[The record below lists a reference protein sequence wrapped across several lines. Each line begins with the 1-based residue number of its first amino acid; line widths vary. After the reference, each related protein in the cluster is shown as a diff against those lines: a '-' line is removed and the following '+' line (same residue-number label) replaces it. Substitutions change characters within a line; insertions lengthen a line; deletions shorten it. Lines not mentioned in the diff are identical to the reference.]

1 MNEIIDR
8 GRATNNYSLTYENTI
23 QIART
28 KQTKNVLQLDRGE
41 ENSKFFVR

>member
-8 GRATNNYSLTYENTI
+8 GRATNIKSLTYENTI
-23 QIART
+23 Q
-28 KQTKNVLQLDRGE
+28 NVLQLDRGE

>member
-8 GRATNNYSLTYENTI
+8 GRATNNKSLTYE
-23 QIART
+23 
-28 KQTKNVLQLDRGE
+28 KFLQLDRGE